1 MAALDLSADAA
12 ADSVGKKRL
21 RTCTET
27 SLSNR
32 APKKNR
38 QDDVIRAMGE
48 DPVTERHILEV

>member
-1 MAALDLSADAA
+1 LSADAA